1 MSRFGKDI
9 LKRKKYTNWNE
20 NLIDQL
26 DCKAERAAERVKWIG
41 RHITGNYPEYN
52 IQDKEMKNMKIDQ
65 MIRFYLCLLR
75 VPSGKKKKKRV
86 RSK

>member
-26 DCKAERAAERVKWIG
+26 DCKAEMAAERLRELEDTLQEIIQNITYKIKKW
-41 RHITGNYPEYN
+41 
-52 IQDKEMKNMKIDQ
+52 KIWKL
-65 MIRFYLCLLR
+65 I
-75 VPSGKKKKKRV
+75 KW
-86 RSK
+86 